1 MSGVVPPKNIAQVA
15 QKLHAVTDLTYS
27 RAHDLG
33 DLQVLWRRQFDLA
46 ELKQLCVRTFS
57 WRKTQAWPPLPLRD
71 MSGWESAYLEAR
83 TETMVDNSTE
93 ILGSLAEAR
102 RRLAQII
109 AAINNS

>member
-1 MSGVVPPKNIAQVA
+1 
-15 QKLHAVTDLTYS
+15 
-27 RAHDLG
+27 
-33 DLQVLWRRQFDLA
+33 
-46 ELKQLCVRTFS
+46 
-57 WRKTQAWPPLPLRD
+57 